1 MHGSS
6 IQLIMGKKRVET
18 QGEPAR
24 DSILAGDAGSQLVP
38 SKKKKSK
45 FKVATEARRRAR
57 LGIGLPPPERT
68 ITEKRL
74 RKPKHKKKL
83 EGLDVED

>member
-1 MHGSS
+1 MP
-6 IQLIMGKKRVET
+6 GKKWKLLAIPVKIPFWT
-18 QGEPAR
+18 GEASR
-24 DSILAGDAGSQLVP
+24 NTVP

-45 FKVATEARRRAR
+45 FKIGTEARRRAR

-74 RKPKHKKKL
+74 KKPKHKKKL
-83 EGLDVED
+83 EDLVVED